1 MRADVMERGWSCLR
15 SEDGHVS
22 CHVLGERM
30 VMSEERGWS
39 CLRRE
44 DGHV

>member
-1 MRADVMERGWSCLR
+1 
-15 SEDGHVS
+15 
-22 CHVLGERM
+22 M

-44 DGHV
+44 DGHVCGEGMFMSVERG